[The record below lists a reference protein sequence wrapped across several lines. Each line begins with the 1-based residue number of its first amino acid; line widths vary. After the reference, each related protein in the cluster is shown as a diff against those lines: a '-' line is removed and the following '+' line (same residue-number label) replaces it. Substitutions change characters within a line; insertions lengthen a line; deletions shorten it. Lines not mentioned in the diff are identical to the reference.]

1 MQTNFSASPKYP
13 VQLRLFD
20 IDSRPPSQGG
30 NFPGCEGGM
39 VAGDAGGFTLGT
51 HGGSL
56 RACPQPRRLTALC
69 FPSCSG
75 ALKTWAFLTRLHDPT
90 LALPLARLD
99 CSEWTLPPGPF
110 LSADSALAQKWK
122 FPPRTCRKCLPGGT
136 NLRKVGWRLAPTS
149 QLGQA
154 SLPAL
159 PMTPQAPAMP
169 CSPCLSPGF
178 TSPSK
183 PY

>member
-1 MQTNFSASPKYP
+1 MQTNFPASPKYP

-20 IDSRPPSQGG
+20 IGSRPPSQGG

-39 VAGDAGGFTLGT
+39 VVGDAGGFMLGT

-56 RACPQPRRLTALC
+56 RACPQPRWLAALC
-69 FPSCSG
+69 FSSCSG

-99 CSEWTLPPGPF
+99 RSEWTLPFGLF
-110 LSADSALAQKWK
+110 LSADSAPAQRWK
-122 FPPRTCRKCLPGGT
+122 FPPRTCRRCLPGGA

-149 QLGQA
+149 QLDRA
-154 SLPAL
+154 SLPA
-159 PMTPQAPAMP
+159 PAMP
-169 CSPCLSPGF
+169 YSPCLSPGF
-178 TSPSK
+178 MSPSGA
-183 PY
+183 Y

>member
-1 MQTNFSASPKYP
+1 MRGWDGGGGCRWLYVGDPRWVLACLSPAQAAHCLVFS
-13 VQLRLFD
+13 
-20 IDSRPPSQGG
+20 
-30 NFPGCEGGM
+30 
-39 VAGDAGGFTLGT
+39 
-51 HGGSL
+51 
-56 RACPQPRRLTALC
+56 
-69 FPSCSG
+69 SCSG
-75 ALKTWAFLTRLHDPT
+75 ALKMWAFLTRLHDPT

-136 NLRKVGWRLAPTS
+136 NLRKVRWRLAPTS

-159 PMTPQAPAMP
+159 PMTPQVPAMP